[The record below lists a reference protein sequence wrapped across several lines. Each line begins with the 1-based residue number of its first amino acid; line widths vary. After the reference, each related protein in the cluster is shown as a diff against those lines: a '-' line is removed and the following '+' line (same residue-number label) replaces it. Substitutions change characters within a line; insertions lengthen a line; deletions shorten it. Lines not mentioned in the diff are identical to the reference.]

1 MLSPNT
7 EATVV
12 DPNVQ
17 RCEQPTGPDP
27 HHSAS
32 LTLQG
37 LVSFSFFPSRQ
48 THTTDGLIHQR
59 HPPTPHDPHLE
70 PAAFSLRHLHYDRI
84 HSTGEFQFYFPSL
97 ASSASRWLW
106 ATRAPDDAH
115 SGPSYGRG
123 GKISTSAFPN
133 ANNRP
138 YLSSSSRFLA
148 LSSP

>member
-1 MLSPNT
+1 MNLIPIPEGPLSPQ
-7 EATVV
+7 ATWYLWW
-12 DPNVQ
+12 
-17 RCEQPTGPDP
+17 T
-27 HHSAS
+27 
-32 LTLQG
+32 
-37 LVSFSFFPSRQ
+37 FPSAFVPALFRSGLLSFKARQ
-48 THTTDGLIHQR
+48 TDTERLTRHR

-84 HSTGEFQFYFPSL
+84 HSTGEFQFCFPSF

-106 ATRAPDDAH
+106 ATRAPEDAH
-115 SGPSYGRG
+115 SRPSYDRG